1 MQPLHSP
8 TSTDRRTWIRSCA
21 AAIGVAAFA
30 NLPLEQRAKAQPA
43 PKPTSGKTGS
53 WIDAHVHV
61 WPAVDQAYPLASGF
75 QADVVQPASFTP
87 DTLFKHC
94 RPCDVE
100 RVVLIQ
106 MNFFGFDNRY
116 MLDTIAK
123 YPGVFSGVAV
133 IDHDQPDL
141 RRTMS
146 TMRDQGVRGYRLY
159 ATADNVA
166 KWQSSPSI
174 QSMFRYAADLGQSM
188 CMLSDPEALDGIE
201 GLCERNPQTS
211 VVIDHFSRIGMR
223 TPPTED
229 QLDRL
234 CKLAKSPR
242 VSVKTS
248 AFYALGNKRPPYT
261 DLLPMIRRLLDAF
274 GPDRLMWAS
283 DCPYQVEAPH
293 TYEASIAL
301 IRDHLDNISIGDR
314 EYLLGKTAERV
325 FFS

>member
-1 MQPLHSP
+1 MPHTHSP
-8 TSTDRRTWIRSCA
+8 ISTDRRTWIRSCA
-21 AAIGVAAFA
+21 ATIGAAALA
-30 NLPLEQRAKAQPA
+30 NLPLEQRAKAQVA
-43 PKPTSGKTGS
+43 TEPTQGKDPS

-61 WPAVDQAYPLASGF
+61 WPAVDQAYPLAPGF

-87 DTLFKHC
+87 DALFQHC
-94 RPCDVE
+94 RPCGVE
-100 RVVLIQ
+100 RIVLIQ

-116 MLDTIAK
+116 MLDAIAK

-133 IDHDQPDL
+133 IDHERPDL

-174 QSMFRYAADLGQSM
+174 QSMFRYGADLGQSM
-188 CMLSDPEALDGIE
+188 CMLSDPEALEGIE
-201 GLCERNPQTS
+201 RLCERNPQTS

-223 TPPTED
+223 TPPTDD
-229 QLDRL
+229 QLDLL

-248 AFYALGNKRPPYT
+248 AFYALGKKTPPYT

-293 TYEASIAL
+293 TYDASIAL
-301 IRDHLDNISIGDR
+301 IRDHLDNVSDGDR
-314 EYLLGKTAERV
+314 EYLLRKTAERV